1 MPLETEIFDAA
12 DYLDSDEAV
21 EAFLQDALDT
31 GDAGEVARAL
41 TVIARAKARAMS
53 LIATG
58 SAKVPEFGAAP
69 AWPEIFEAI
78 RSLGL
83 RLTPVTV
90 KTAA

>member
-1 MPLETEIFDAA
+1 MPLETQPFDAA

-41 TVIARAKARAMS
+41 VVIARAK
-53 LIATG
+53 G
-58 SAKVPEFGAAP
+58 SAALPEFGVVPSWP
-69 AWPEIFEAI
+69 ALLDAI
-78 RSLGL
+78 KSLGI